1 MRNMRLT
8 DRKIK
13 SIVATGK
20 EQSFSDGNCLVL
32 RVRANGTKSW
42 RFKYT
47 VNKKVTKISLG
58 AYPAVTL
65 AEARS
70 VAVNY
75 MQLLAKGIDPKDY
88 ESTKKIEASRKLAN
102 TFLAA
107 AELWFERKKPTVT
120 PHHAAREWRTLE
132 MYILPKLRDTPLES
146 ITAIDTIEI
155 LRPLETDGKHST
167 IKRICQSLNQIM
179 DYSVNHGFINA
190 NPLAKIIKV
199 FTKNTVEHMAT
210 IRPEELP
217 DFLTAVNNSQTIQ
230 DKTKLLILWQ
240 LHTMTRSKEAAGTKW
255 ADINI
260 EEAVWIIPAEEM
272 KRRRAH
278 RVPLTSAT
286 LAILEQM
293 KPLSGHHEYVFP
305 SERNEKSHAS
315 TYTVNAAIKRS
326 LGYKNKLV
334 AHGLRSVASTAL
346 HEKGYDSLLVEA
358 CLAHADENETRAA
371 YNRSDYLEQRRPIML
386 WWSEFIG
393 NNNIDFPKHLTQ
405 SSFT

>member
-13 SIVATGK
+13 SIIATGK
-20 EQSFSDGNCLVL
+20 EQTFSDGNCLVL

-75 MQLLAKGIDPKDY
+75 MQLLAKGIDPKEY
-88 ESTKKIEASRKLAN
+88 ESTKKLEASRKLAN

-107 AELWFERKKPTVT
+107 AELWFERKQPTVT

-132 MYILPKLRDTPLES
+132 MYIFPKLKDTPLEN

-155 LRPLETDGKHST
+155 LRPLEADAKHST

-217 DFLTAVNNSQTIQ
+217 DFLTALNGSQTIQ
-230 DKTKLLILWQ
+230 NKTKLLILWQ

-260 EEAVWIIPAEEM
+260 EDAVWVIPAEEM
-272 KRRRAH
+272 KRRRVH
-278 RVPLTSAT
+278 RVPLTPAT

-326 LGYKNKLV
+326 LGYKDKLV

-371 YNRSDYLEQRRPIML
+371 YNRSDYLEQRRPIMS
-386 WWSEFIG
+386 WWSA
-393 NNNIDFPKHLTQ
+393 NVLR
-405 SSFT
+405 SSL

>member
-1 MRNMRLT
+1 MRLT

-75 MQLLAKGIDPKDY
+75 MQLLAKGIDPKEY
-88 ESTKKIEASRKLAN
+88 ESTKKLEASRKLAN
-102 TFLAA
+102 TFYAA
-107 AELWFERKKPTVT
+107 AELWFERKQPTVT

-132 MYILPKLRDTPLES
+132 MYIFPKLKDTPLES

-155 LRPLETDGKHST
+155 LRPLEADAKHST

-255 ADINI
+255 ADINV
-260 EEAVWIIPAEEM
+260 EEAVWVIPAEEM

-278 RVPLTSAT
+278 RVPLTPAT

-305 SERNEKSHAS
+305 SERNEKGHAS

-326 LGYKNKLV
+326 LGYKDKLV

-346 HEKGYDSLLVEA
+346 HEEGYDSLLVEA

-371 YNRSDYLEQRRPIML
+371 YNRSDYLEQRRPIMA
-386 WWSEFIG
+386 WWSDLIEQA
-393 NNNIDFPKHLTQ
+393 NSK
-405 SSFT
+405 

>member
-75 MQLLAKGIDPKDY
+75 MQLLAKGIDPKEY
-88 ESTKKIEASRKLAN
+88 ESAKKLEASRKLAN
-102 TFLAA
+102 TLYAA
-107 AELWFERKKPTVT
+107 AELWFERKQPTVT
-120 PHHAAREWRTLE
+120 AHHAAREWRTLE
-132 MYILPKLRDTPLES
+132 MYIFPKLKGTPLES

-155 LRPLETDGKHST
+155 LRPLEADGKHST

-199 FTKNTVEHMAT
+199 FTKNKVEHMAT
-210 IRPEELP
+210 IKPEELP
-217 DFLTAVNNSQTIQ
+217 DFLTALNNSQTIQ
-230 DKTKLLILWQ
+230 NKTKLLILWQ

-260 EEAVWIIPAEEM
+260 EESVWVIPAEEM
-272 KRRRAH
+272 KRRKAH
-278 RVPLTSAT
+278 RVPLTPAT

-326 LGYKNKLV
+326 LGYKDKLV

-358 CLAHADENETRAA
+358 CLAHADENETRSA
-371 YNRSDYLEQRRPIML
+371 YNRSDYLEQRRPIME
-386 WWSEFIG
+386 WWSEYI
-393 NNNIDFPKHLTQ
+393 NY
-405 SSFT
+405 

>member
-1 MRNMRLT
+1 MRLT

-13 SIVATGK
+13 SITATGK
-20 EQSFSDGNCLVL
+20 EQTFSDGNCLIL

-47 VNKKVTKISLG
+47 VNKKVTKLSLG
-58 AYPAVTL
+58 SYPAVTL
-65 AEARS
+65 AAARDI
-70 VAVNY
+70 AMHY
-75 MQLLAKGIDPKDY
+75 MQLLAKGVDPKEY
-88 ESTKKIEASRKLAN
+88 ESTKKLELTRKKAN
-102 TFLAA
+102 TFLAV
-107 AELWFERKKPTVT
+107 AESWYERKKPMVT

-132 MYILPKLRDTPLES
+132 MYIFPKMQDMPLES
-146 ITAIDTIEI
+146 ITAKDTIEI
-155 LRPLETDGKHST
+155 LRPLESDGKHST

-179 DYSVNHGFINA
+179 DYAVNHDVLNA

-199 FTKNTVEHMAT
+199 FTKNTVKHMAT

-217 DFLTAVNNSQTIQ
+217 DFLSALNNSQTIQ
-230 DKTKLLILWQ
+230 NKTKLLILWQ

-255 ADINI
+255 ADIDI
-260 EEAVWIIPAEEM
+260 EEAVWVIPAEEM

-278 RVPLTSAT
+278 RVPLTPAT

-293 KPLSGHHEYVFP
+293 KPLSGQHEYVFP

-326 LGYKNKLV
+326 LGYKDKLV

-346 HEKGYDSLLVEA
+346 HEQGYDSLLIEA

-371 YNRSDYLEQRRPIML
+371 YNRSDYLEQRRPIME
-386 WWSEFIG
+386 WWSRFV
-393 NNNIDFPKHLTQ
+393 N
-405 SSFT
+405 SSISNQYFE

>member
-1 MRNMRLT
+1 MELIMARPVVRLT
-8 DRKIK
+8 DKKIK
-13 SIVATGK
+13 SITSTGK
-20 EQSFSDGNCLVL
+20 EQTLSDGGGLQL
-32 RVRANGTKSW
+32 RVLPSGTKSW
-42 RFKYT
+42 QFKFKDPISDKF
-47 VNKKVTKISLG
+47 NKLPLG
-58 AYPAVTL
+58 LYPALSL
-65 AEARS
+65 ANARTK
-70 VAVNY
+70 AIEY
-75 MQLLAKGIDPKDY
+75 QELLAQGINPKAY
-88 ESTKKIEASRKLAN
+88 ELAKKRTESRKAAN

-132 MYILPKLRDTPLES
+132 MYIFPKLKDTPLES

-155 LRPLETDGKHST
+155 LRPLETDAKHST

-217 DFLTAVNNSQTIQ
+217 NFLTALNSSQTIQ
-230 DKTKLLILWQ
+230 NKTRLLILWQ

-255 ADINI
+255 EDINI

-326 LGYKNKLV
+326 LGYKDKLV

-371 YNRSDYLEQRRPIML
+371 YNRSDYLEQRRPIMG
-386 WWSEFIG
+386 WWSEFVEQA
-393 NNNIDFPKHLTQ
+393 NLK
-405 SSFT
+405 

>member
-1 MRNMRLT
+1 MRLT

-20 EQSFSDGNCLVL
+20 EQTFSDGNCLVL

-47 VNKKVTKISLG
+47 VNKKVTKLSLG
-58 AYPAVTL
+58 VYPAVTL

-70 VAVNY
+70 VAINY
-75 MQLLAKGIDPKDY
+75 IQLLAKGIDPKEY
-88 ESTKKIEASRKLAN
+88 ESTKKLEASRKLAN

-107 AELWFERKKPTVT
+107 AELWFERKQPTVT

-132 MYILPKLRDTPLES
+132 MYIFPRLKDTPLES

-155 LRPLETDGKHST
+155 LRPLESDGKHST

-210 IRPEELP
+210 IKPEELP
-217 DFLTAVNNSQTIQ
+217 DFLTALNDSKTIQ
-230 DKTKLLILWQ
+230 NKTKLLILWQ

-260 EEAVWIIPAEEM
+260 KEAVWIIPAEEM

-278 RVPLTSAT
+278 RVPLTPAT

-293 KPLSGHHEYVFP
+293 KPLSGYHEYVFP

-326 LGYKNKLV
+326 LGYKDKLV

-371 YNRSDYLEQRRPIML
+371 YNRSDYLEQRRPIME
-386 WWSEFIG
+386 WWSGFV
-393 NNNIDFPKHLTQ
+393 N
-405 SSFT
+405 SSISNQYFE

>member
-1 MRNMRLT
+1 MRLT

-47 VNKKVTKISLG
+47 VNKKVTKLSLG

-75 MQLLAKGIDPKDY
+75 MQLLAKGIDPKEY
-88 ESTKKIEASRKLAN
+88 ESTKKLEASRKLAN

-107 AELWFERKKPTVT
+107 AELWFERKQPTVT

-132 MYILPKLRDTPLES
+132 MYIFPKLQDTPLES

-179 DYSVNHGFINA
+179 DYSVNHGFISA

-210 IRPEELP
+210 IKPDELP
-217 DFLTAVNNSQTIQ
+217 DFLTALNSSQTIQ
-230 DKTKLLILWQ
+230 NKTKFLILWQ

-260 EEAVWIIPAEEM
+260 EEAVWMIPAEEM

-326 LGYKNKLV
+326 LGYKDKLV

-371 YNRSDYLEQRRPIML
+371 YNRSDYLEQRRPIMG
-386 WWSEFIG
+386 WWSEFIE
-393 NNNIDFPKHLTQ
+393 NSSPNVTQ
-405 SSFT
+405 EFTQF

>member
-1 MRNMRLT
+1 MRLT

-20 EQSFSDGNCLVL
+20 EQTFSDGNCLVL

-47 VNKKVTKISLG
+47 VNTKVTKLSLG
-58 AYPAVTL
+58 TYPAVTL

-75 MQLLAKGIDPKDY
+75 MQLLAKGIAPKEY

-107 AELWFERKKPTVT
+107 AELWFERKQPTVT
-120 PHHAAREWRTLE
+120 AHHAAREWRTLE
-132 MYILPKLRDTPLES
+132 MYIFPKMADIPLES

-217 DFLTAVNNSQTIQ
+217 GFLTALNNSQTIQ
-230 DKTKLLILWQ
+230 NKTKLLILWQ

-260 EEAVWIIPAEEM
+260 EESVWVIPAEEM

-278 RVPLTSAT
+278 RVPLTAVT

-293 KPLSGHHEYVFP
+293 KPLSAHHEYVFP
-305 SERNEKSHAS
+305 SERNEDSHAS

-358 CLAHADENETRAA
+358 CLAHTDENETRAA
-371 YNRSDYLEQRRPIML
+371 YNRSDYLEQRRPIME
-386 WWSEFIG
+386 WWSEFI
-393 NNNIDFPKHLTQ
+393 NKSI
-405 SSFT
+405 

>member
-1 MRNMRLT
+1 
-8 DRKIK
+8 
-13 SIVATGK
+13 
-20 EQSFSDGNCLVL
+20 
-32 RVRANGTKSW
+32 
-42 RFKYT
+42 
-47 VNKKVTKISLG
+47 VT
-58 AYPAVTL
+58 A
-65 AEARS
+65 
-70 VAVNY
+70 
-75 MQLLAKGIDPKDY
+75 
-88 ESTKKIEASRKLAN
+88 
-102 TFLAA
+102 
-107 AELWFERKKPTVT
+107 
-120 PHHAAREWRTLE
+120 HHAAREWRTLE
-132 MYILPKLRDTPLES
+132 LYIFPKLKDTPLES

-155 LRPLETDGKHST
+155 LRPLESDGKHST

-255 ADINI
+255 ADINV
-260 EEAVWIIPAEEM
+260 EEAVWVIPAEEM

-278 RVPLTSAT
+278 RVPLTPAT

-305 SERNEKSHAS
+305 SERNEKGHAS

-326 LGYKNKLV
+326 LGYKDKLV

-346 HEKGYDSLLVEA
+346 HEEGYDSLLVEA

-371 YNRSDYLEQRRPIML
+371 YNRSDYLEQRRPIMG
-386 WWSEFIG
+386 WWSEFIEQASKG
-393 NNNIDFPKHLTQ
+393 N
-405 SSFT
+405 

>member
-1 MRNMRLT
+1 MRLT

-20 EQSFSDGNCLVL
+20 EQTFSDGNCLVL

-47 VNKKVTKISLG
+47 VNKKVTKLSLG

-75 MQLLAKGIDPKDY
+75 MQLLAKGIDPKEY
-88 ESTKKIEASRKLAN
+88 ESTKKLEASRKLAN

-107 AELWFERKKPTVT
+107 AELWFERKQPTVT

-132 MYILPKLRDTPLES
+132 MYIFPKLKNTPLES

-217 DFLTAVNNSQTIQ
+217 DFLTALNGSQTIQ
-230 DKTKLLILWQ
+230 NKTKLLILWQ

-255 ADINI
+255 EDINI
-260 EEAVWIIPAEEM
+260 EEAVWVIPAEEM
-272 KRRRAH
+272 KRRKAH
-278 RVPLTSAT
+278 RVPLTPAT

-326 LGYKNKLV
+326 LGYKDKLV

-386 WWSEFIG
+386 WWSELIG
-393 NNNIDFPKHLTQ
+393 
-405 SSFT
+405 

>member
-1 MRNMRLT
+1 MRLT

-20 EQSFSDGNCLVL
+20 EQTFSDGNCLVL

-47 VNKKVTKISLG
+47 VNKKVTKLSLG

-75 MQLLAKGIDPKDY
+75 LQLLAKGIDPKEY
-88 ESTKKIEASRKLAN
+88 ESTKKVEASRKLAN

-107 AELWFERKKPTVT
+107 AELWFERKQPNVT
-120 PHHAAREWRTLE
+120 AKHAAREWRTLE
-132 MYILPKLRDTPLES
+132 MYIFPKMKGMPLES

-167 IKRICQSLNQIM
+167 INNICQSLNQIM

-199 FTKNTVEHMAT
+199 FTKNTAEHMAT

-217 DFLTAVNNSQTIQ
+217 DFLTALNGSQTIQ
-230 DKTKLLILWQ
+230 NKTKLLILWQ
-240 LHTMTRSKEAAGTKW
+240 LHTMTRSNEAASTKW

-260 EEAVWIIPAEEM
+260 EDALWVIPAENM
-272 KRRRAH
+272 KGGKMH
-278 RVPLTSAT
+278 RVPLTPST
-286 LAILEQM
+286 LAVLEQM

-305 SERNEKSHAS
+305 NGRNKKSHAS
-315 TYTVNAAIKRS
+315 SQTVNNAIKKS
-326 LGYKNKLV
+326 LGYKDKLM
-334 AHGLRSVASTAL
+334 AHGMRSIASTAL

-358 CLAHADENETRAA
+358 CLAHADKNETRAA
-371 YNRSDYLEQRRPIML
+371 YNRSDYLEKRRSIMS
-386 WWSEFIG
+386 WWSEFICEG
-393 NNNIDFPKHLTQ
+393 MH
-405 SSFT
+405 

>member
-75 MQLLAKGIDPKDY
+75 MQLLAKGIDPKEY
-88 ESTKKIEASRKLAN
+88 ESAKKLEASRKLAN
-102 TFLAA
+102 TFYAA
-107 AELWFERKKPTVT
+107 AELWFERKQPTVT

-132 MYILPKLRDTPLES
+132 MYIFPKLKDTPLES

-230 DKTKLLILWQ
+230 SKTKLLILWQ

-260 EEAVWIIPAEEM
+260 EEAVWVIPAEEM

-278 RVPLTSAT
+278 RVPLTPAT
-286 LAILEQM
+286 LTILEQM

-326 LGYKNKLV
+326 LGYKDKLV

-371 YNRSDYLEQRRPIML
+371 YNRSDYLEQRRPIME
-386 WWSEFIG
+386 WWSRFV
-393 NNNIDFPKHLTQ
+393 N
-405 SSFT
+405 SSISNQYFE

>member
-32 RVRANGTKSW
+32 RVRSNGTKSW

-47 VNKKVTKISLG
+47 VNTKVTKLSLG
-58 AYPAVTL
+58 AYPIVTL
-65 AEARS
+65 GEARS

-75 MQLLAKGIDPKDY
+75 MQLLAKGIDPKEY
-88 ESTKKIEASRKLAN
+88 ESTKKVEASRKLAN

-107 AELWFERKKPTVT
+107 AELWFERKQPTVT
-120 PHHAAREWRTLE
+120 AHHAAREWRTLE
-132 MYILPKLRDTPLES
+132 MYIFPKLKDTPLES

-217 DFLTAVNNSQTIQ
+217 DFLTALNSSQTIQ
-230 DKTKLLILWQ
+230 NKTKFLILWQ

-260 EEAVWIIPAEEM
+260 EEAVWVIPAEEM

-278 RVPLTSAT
+278 RVPLTPAT

-326 LGYKNKLV
+326 LGYKDKLV

-371 YNRSDYLEQRRPIML
+371 YNRSDYLEQRRPIMG
-386 WWSEFIG
+386 WWSSYI
-393 NNNIDFPKHLTQ
+393 LQ
-405 SSFT
+405 SSL